1 MYESSGTLVN
11 VQDNMLVVLQGLE
24 DFIVVQN
31 ENIILVC
38 KREDEQKIKQYVTDI
53 KTEIGEDMV

>member
-1 MYESSGTLVN
+1 
-11 VQDNMLVVLQGLE
+11 MLVVLQGLE
-24 DFIVVQN
+24 DYIVVQN
-31 ENIILVC
+31 QNIILVC

>member
-1 MYESSGTLVN
+1 
-11 VQDNMLVVLQGLE
+11 MLVVLQGLE
-24 DFIVVQN
+24 DYIVVQN
-31 ENIILVC
+31 QKVILIC

>member
-1 MYESSGTLVN
+1 
-11 VQDNMLVVLQGLE
+11 VVLQGLE
-24 DFIVVQN
+24 DYIVVQN

-53 KTEIGEDMV
+53 KAEIGD